1 MFEEFTMEIITYE
14 EKEMIP
20 LNNEE
25 IKSYEKQEVCHICKK
40 KFCFVDNEKNEFKL
54 YHKVRDHCHYTGK
67 FRGAAHNICN
77 LRYKV
82 PKEMPVVTHNA
93 AYDDHFKTKQLAK

>member
-1 MFEEFTMEIITYE
+1 MEIINYE

-20 LNNEE
+20 LNDEE
-25 IKSYEKQEVCHICKK
+25 IKSYENQEVCHICKDGFFIDK
-40 KFCFVDNEKNEFKL
+40 NEKSEFKL
-54 YHKVRDHCHYTGK
+54 YHKFRDHCHYTGK

-82 PKEMPVVTHNA
+82 PKKILVVFHNG
-93 AYDDHFKTKQLAK
+93 

>member
-1 MFEEFTMEIITYE
+1 M
-14 EKEMIP
+14 KK
-20 LNNEE
+20 L
-25 IKSYEKQEVCHICKK
+25 SLEKQEVCHICKK
-40 KFCFVDNEKNEFKL
+40 EFCFDENEKNEFKL

-67 FRGAAHNICN
+67 FREAAHNICN